1 MAPAHFNQDLFI
13 SCEDQLAKIAGF
25 HNFGCAASG
34 LAIMAQPIRAFLVA
48 KSVLGNGAVE
58 KTDAILYFFAQ
69 FLLFYLNLHQH
80 ATGYINPDL
89 EVGGC
94 LHSIFLA
101 QWVHNNPLRDIYY
114 QSWTLPK
121 YLVGSL
127 VTATVGSLLW
137 TCWFSP
143 EKQTALA
150 SAISGPFSLYVITT
164 MGFRSYHLK
173 KQQSRS
179 RSFLLWIGACL
190 SLIAARALVVLEQK
204 YMCHG
209 ILLSRTFH
217 PILIHAVIVLLFYT
231 VSECAIE
238 VIHGSQHAA
247 ISSSGEAYLDKRTL

>member
-13 SCEDQLAKIAGF
+13 SCEDQLEKIAGWY
-25 HNFGCAASG
+25 NFGCAASG

-48 KSVLGNGAVE
+48 KSVLGNGAVQQ
-58 KTDAILYFFAQ
+58 TDAILYFVAQ

-101 QWVHNNPLRDIYY
+101 QWLHNNPLRDVYY

-121 YLVGSL
+121 YLVGAL

-137 TCWFSP
+137 ICWFSP
-143 EKQTALA
+143 DKQTALA

-164 MGFRSYHLK
+164 MGFRSYHLM
-173 KQQSRS
+173 KQQGRT
-179 RSFLLWIGACL
+179 RSFRLWIGACW
-190 SLIAARALVVLEQK
+190 SLMAARALVVLEQK
-204 YMCHG
+204 YMCHHG
-209 ILLSRTFH
+209 ILARTFH
-217 PILIHAVIVLLFYT
+217 PILIHADIVLLFYT
-231 VSECAIE
+231 VSECAIYI
-238 VIHGSQHAA
+238 IHGSQQAA
-247 ISSSGEAYLDKRTL
+247 TSSTDGKYLDKRTM